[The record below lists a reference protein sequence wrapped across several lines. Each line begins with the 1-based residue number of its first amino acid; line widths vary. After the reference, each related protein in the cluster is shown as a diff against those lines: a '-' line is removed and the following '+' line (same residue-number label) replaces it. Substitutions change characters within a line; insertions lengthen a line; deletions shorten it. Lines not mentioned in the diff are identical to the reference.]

1 MGIASRQPGGLFAME
16 GNVLRTGEEIEDRT
30 RLHRAGIVEIAD
42 GRRIV
47 VDPTDTAEHRA
58 DATDLQAR
66 LVEPFLGAA
75 QSTAKVK
82 VRNSFSVIRL
92 RRIAPPPSHTDT

>member
-1 MGIASRQPGGLFAME
+1 ME

-30 RLHRAGIVEIAD
+30 RLRWAGIVEIAD

-47 VDPTDTAEHRA
+47 VDATDAAEHRA
-58 DATDLQAR
+58 NVTDLRVR

-75 QSTAKVK
+75 QSAAKVK

-92 RRIAPPPSHTDT
+92 RRTAPPIAYRA